1 MNPDSQ
7 DIAVRAPAR
16 HAPRPILLLLLI
28 VLGTLWGLHIVFAKA
43 IGAEGVREA
52 VAMLALYV
60 WSSAIV
66 LIGVAWLRG
75 RAFRPDLPVIRY
87 FIISS
92 ALGYLGPI
100 FFELFVAP
108 NIDASLFALIVG
120 ASPLATVC
128 IAAATGRDRLSGT
141 LIAALA
147 AGSAAALMLLGP
159 AALGGSAP
167 IFWVAIAFAVPFLY
181 GAGDVYIEAKWP
193 RELDVLQVAAGE
205 CATASLWVALFALG
219 AGVGPPQMIDIAL
232 DAGWPAAGLIATSL
246 TATWLYFSLLGR
258 VGAIFVSFGSYVTIA
273 TGVTAGVLIFG
284 ERLGPA
290 LLLAGALTAF
300 ALWLLNRDR
309 VRAAETAG
317 GAAE

>member
-1 MNPDSQ
+1 M
-7 DIAVRAPAR
+7 
-16 HAPRPILLLLLI
+16 LLLLI